1 MFGDEVRRCIFLG
14 SARAHFGMS
23 SLHVLAS
30 TTKKLALYYTNIY
43 PPFTMAVSPTIVL
56 PGDEIPKSALP
67 QGTGKKKTLT
77 IGPGL
82 RHIPPDTVT
91 ATIAGALVTDNRK
104 NAASIEFNSG
114 RVNPPLPLLPNPK
127 PQTPNPSNTYTS
139 TSPTQAT
146 SS

>member
-1 MFGDEVRRCIFLG
+1 
-14 SARAHFGMS
+14 
-23 SLHVLAS
+23 
-30 TTKKLALYYTNIY
+30 
-43 PPFTMAVSPTIVL
+43 MAVSPTIVL

-114 RVNPPLPLLPNPK
+114 RVNPPLYFKSQTHLIPTPVPPLHR
-127 PQTPNPSNTYTS
+127 
-139 TSPTQAT
+139 
-146 SS
+146 